1 MLDQKAE
8 AYLKSCEQEAL
19 ELLIRLA
26 QIPAPSNR
34 EEKRAVF
41 CREWLEENGAQGVYV
56 DQALNVIY
64 PVYSKDQESAKQP
77 LTVYAA
83 HTDVVFPDLAPLP
96 LTVEGNQICCP
107 GVGDD
112 TACLTALLIAARYVA
127 RGLRQGT
134 LKPKDGGVLLVCNSG
149 EEGLGNLKGSRE
161 ICRAFGEQMREF
173 ITLDGQL
180 DRLAVRAVGSK
191 RYQVEIRTQGGH
203 SYGDFGRPNAIAR
216 MAALIARLY
225 EIPVPEGAKTTF
237 NVGMISGGTSVN
249 TIAQQAQMLY
259 EFRSE
264 SRENLQYMEDHFME
278 LIRQARARED
288 MELSLTLVGERP
300 CGGDVDEQAQEQLL
314 NRVRQRVR
322 ELIGRDPKE
331 SAGSTDCNIPLS
343 LGIPSVCAGAY
354 YGGGAHTRE
363 EFVEAD
369 SLKDGCKL
377 ALSLILDHFEVQ
389 D

>member
-96 LTVEGNQICCP
+96 LTVEGNQIRCP
-107 GVGDD
+107 
-112 TACLTALLIAARYVA
+112 CLTALRIAARYVA

-173 ITLDGQL
+173 ITLYGQL